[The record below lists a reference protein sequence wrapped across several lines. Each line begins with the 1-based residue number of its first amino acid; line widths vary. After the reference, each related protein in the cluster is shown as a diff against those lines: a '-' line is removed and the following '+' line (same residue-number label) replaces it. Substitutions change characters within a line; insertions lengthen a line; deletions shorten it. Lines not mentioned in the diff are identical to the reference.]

1 MNLSIIFCFGW
12 LPSKLAWCFQ
22 QQATQIL
29 EKTGDRTNYL
39 NFVLFVFIPTLE
51 IGITMIK

>member
-39 NFVLFVFIPTLE
+39 DLLFVSIPTVE
-51 IGITMIK
+51 IGIIMIK